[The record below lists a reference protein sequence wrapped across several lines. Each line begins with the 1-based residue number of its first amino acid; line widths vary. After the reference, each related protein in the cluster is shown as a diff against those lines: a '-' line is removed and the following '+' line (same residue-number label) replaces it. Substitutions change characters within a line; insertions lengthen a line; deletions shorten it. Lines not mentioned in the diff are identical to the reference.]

1 MSSTSSAPTV
11 PDFYEHDN
19 STTLTTTTFSDYDDF
34 FGGSGLQT
42 TEKIELYGCLL
53 LMPLGFILN
62 TACFIIFIVT
72 KTYKTPTGLHLM
84 CMAVADNAVLIS
96 LFLMRSPN
104 WTDYINIRIPITA
117 TFCKSTVFLSTFS
130 FLWSGVLLASA
141 TIERFLSIAFT
152 LQVKVWNLFRITKV
166 LLFIHAII
174 SISLAS
180 ILAYFT
186 NAIKLGKEMTCFSR
200 SQHKEIFETL
210 DQIINTIFANGICAG
225 LIFVL
230 TVLIA
235 IFLYSYK
242 RKRNVLREDGGE
254 NSDKEFQITLM
265 LFTVACLF
273 IFTRIPEIITYQIS
287 YHCFSKMIYSPMCHN
302 VLIFWPL
309 SSLLVV
315 VNHSANFFIY
325 TIFFKSF
332 RASCCK
338 HKATTYSGE
347 NISPCRY

>member
-1 MSSTSSAPTV
+1 MSLNSSASTAQ
-11 PDFYEHDN
+11 DFNEHDN
-19 STTLTTTTFSDYDDF
+19 STALMTTTFSDYDDF

-42 TEKIELYGCLL
+42 TKQIELYGCLL

-62 TACFIIFIVT
+62 TASFVIFIVT
-72 KTYKTPTGLHLM
+72 KTYKTPTGLHLL
-84 CMAVADNAVLIS
+84 CISVADNTVLIS
-96 LFLMRSPN
+96 IFLMRSPN
-104 WTDYINIRIPITA
+104 WTDYINVRLPITA
-117 TFCKSTVFLSTFS
+117 TFCKTTVFLSTFS

-152 LQVKVWNLFRITKV
+152 LQVKVWNLFRITKF

-180 ILAYFT
+180 IFAYFT
-186 NAIKLGKEMTCFSR
+186 DATKFGKEMMCFSK
-200 SQHKEIFETL
+200 SQYIEIFKIL

-225 LIFVL
+225 LIFVF

-242 RKRNVLREDGGE
+242 RKRNGLSQDVT
-254 NSDKEFQITLM
+254 NTSDKEFQITLM

-273 IFTRIPEIITYQIS
+273 IFTRIPEIVTYQLG
-287 YHCFSKMIYSPMCHN
+287 YHCFSKMIHSQMCHYFS
-302 VLIFWPL
+302 VFWPL

-315 VNHSANFFIY
+315 VNHSVYFFIY

-332 RASCCK
+332 RGSCCER
-338 HKATTYSGE
+338 KAKTYSGE
-347 NISPCRY
+347 NISHCRY